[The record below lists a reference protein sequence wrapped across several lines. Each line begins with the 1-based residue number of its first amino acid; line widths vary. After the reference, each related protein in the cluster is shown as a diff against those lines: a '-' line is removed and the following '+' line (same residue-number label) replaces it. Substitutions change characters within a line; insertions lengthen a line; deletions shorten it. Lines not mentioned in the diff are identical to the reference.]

1 MKSPQPVPLVAG
13 RRIILGV
20 TGSIAAYKAAEI
32 ASRLTQAGAEVDVIL
47 SESARYFVSAITF
60 QSLTGR
66 KAYVDEDLWSSE
78 AHVVHVGLAEE
89 ADLIVVAPITANT
102 LAKIAHGRADSLLT
116 ITTLAAKC
124 PIIIAPAMD
133 ANMYENAA
141 TQANISILRERG
153 VVIIGPTEG
162 RMASGL
168 VGLGR
173 MLEPDEIIGHIRL
186 TLGQKGPLAGKRVVV
201 TAGGTQEPID
211 SVRSITNRSSGK
223 QGYALAQSAL
233 DRGSQVTLIS
243 GVTTLTPPT
252 GAEVVTVKTAQ
263 EMGDAV
269 LEAIPDTDV
278 LLMAGAV
285 ADFRPAQAQFD
296 KIKRR
301 TGVPDITLKPT
312 DDILGEVVE
321 RQQIDGWPRVIVGF
335 AAESEDLVSNAR
347 AKLEEKKLALIVAND
362 ITEPDAGFDYDTNRV
377 TLLDAEGGIQE
388 LPLMS
393 KVEVAEVVLQ
403 RVIQLIETLE

>member
-263 EMGDAV
+263 EMRDAV

-393 KVEVAEVVLQ
+393 KVDVAEVVLQ

>member
-263 EMGDAV
+263 EMRDAV